1 MSLRVFVLEDDFSQ
15 QGRIESAIGQAV
27 KDKGISIKQ
36 LEIFGKSSQLLEAIK
51 ETGNHQVFF
60 LDIEIRGEEQKG
72 MEVARKIRQRDPHA
86 IIVFVTTHSEFMP
99 LTYRYRVSALDFID
113 KALPAADYEEAIA
126 LVLEHAQANVSRTV
140 SDDAFVI
147 KNDYAHIQV
156 SFADILYFETSTT
169 VHKVILTTKT
179 GQLEFYGKV
188 SEIAK
193 LDDRLYQCHRA
204 FVVNPANVTTLDRS
218 TQTVHF
224 ETGDTCLVSRLKT
237 KGLVE
242 RLEQHG

>member
-36 LEIFGKSSQLLEAIK
+36 LEIFGKPSQLLEAIK

-72 MEVARKIRQRDPHA
+72 MEVAREIRQRDPHA

-156 SFADILYFETSTT
+156 PFADILYFETSPT

-193 LDDRLYQCHRA
+193 LDYRLYQCHRA
-204 FVVNPANVTTLDRS
+204 FVVNPANVTKLDRS

>member
-1 MSLRVFVLEDDFSQ
+1 MGLKVFVLEDDFSQ
-15 QGRIESAIGQAV
+15 QGRIEAAIGQAV
-27 KDKGISIKQ
+27 KDKGIAIKQ
-36 LEIFGKSSQLLEAIK
+36 LEIFGKPSQLLEAIK

-72 MEVARKIRQRDPHA
+72 MEVAREIRQRDPHA

-99 LTYRYRVSALDFID
+99 VTYRYRVSALDFID

-126 LVLEHAQANVSRTV
+126 SILEHAQANVSRTV

-147 KNDYAHIQV
+147 KNDYAHVQV
-156 SFADILYFETSTT
+156 PFADILYFETSST

-204 FVVNPANVTTLDRS
+204 FVVNPANVTKLDRAS
-218 TQTVHF
+218 QMVHF
-224 ETGDTCLVSRLKT
+224 ETGDSCLVSRLKT
-237 KGLVE
+237 KGLIE

>member
-1 MSLRVFVLEDDFSQ
+1 
-15 QGRIESAIGQAV
+15 
-27 KDKGISIKQ
+27 
-36 LEIFGKSSQLLEAIK
+36 
-51 ETGNHQVFF
+51 
-60 LDIEIRGEEQKG
+60 
-72 MEVARKIRQRDPHA
+72 MEVARQIRQRDPHA

-99 LTYRYRVSALDFID
+99 VTYRYRVSALDFID

-126 LVLEHAQANVSRTV
+126 SILEHAQANVSRTV

-156 SFADILYFETSTT
+156 PFADILYFETSPT

-204 FVVNPANVTTLDRS
+204 FVVNPANVTKLDRAS
-218 TQTVHF
+218 QTVHF

>member
-1 MSLRVFVLEDDFSQ
+1 MLNIFSLEDDLFQ
-15 QGRIESAIGQAV
+15 QGRLERAVAACVQSGQ
-27 KDKGISIKQ
+27 IRYRHF
-36 LEIFGKSSQLLEAIK
+36 ETFGKPDQLLAAIK

-72 MEVARKIRQRDPHA
+72 MEVARAIRQRDPHA

-99 LTYRYRVSALDFID
+99 VTYRYRVSALDFID

-126 LVLEHAQANVSRTV
+126 SVLEHAQANVSRTV

-147 KNDYAHIQV
+147 KNDYAHVQV
-156 SFADILYFETSTT
+156 PFADILYFETSST

-179 GQLEFYGKV
+179 GSLEFYGKV

-204 FVVNPANVTTLDRS
+204 FVVNPANVTKLDRAS
-218 TQTVHF
+218 QTVHF
-224 ETGDTCLVSRLKT
+224 ETGDSCLVSRLKT
-237 KGLVE
+237 KGLIE